1 MDLFSVL
8 GAFGA
13 FLSSNFL
20 APVVGAVAAVLAFL
34 FGRSRGRR
42 AAEQQAAVDAA
53 RRQDAG
59 RQRVAEGR
67 VIGDPVERLRRNDA
81 LWIVPLAVLLPGCV
95 ANVPATDAGCAA
107 YAEARLARPPA
118 ETVREVPSRWADWIA
133 DLDDRMTGVCRRGAR
148 R

>member
-1 MDLFSVL
+1 MDLLSLFR
-8 GAFGA
+8 AFGA
-13 FLSSNFL
+13 VLSSNL
-20 APVVGAVAAVLAFL
+20 LVPVAGAVAAAFAFML
-34 FGRSRGRR
+34 GRSRGRR

-118 ETVREVPSRWADWIA
+118 ETVREVSPRWANWIA